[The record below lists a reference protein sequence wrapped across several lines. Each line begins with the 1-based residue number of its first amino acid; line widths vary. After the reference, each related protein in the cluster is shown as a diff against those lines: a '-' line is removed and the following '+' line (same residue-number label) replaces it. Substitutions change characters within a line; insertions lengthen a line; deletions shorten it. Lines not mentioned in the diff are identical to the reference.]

1 MPYKR
6 GILKGQLTGPELR
19 RMIKAH
25 NKLVSINIPP
35 KTNRDG
41 LIKLIEDAGYKID
54 HAKQVLRVDK
64 VVRKKNIKLPP
75 PPTPKTAE
83 EKKQMKIKKDKK
95 KLEDNLKLKMKVEK
109 LKSIKDNKK
118 KSPKDNSPK
127 DNNTMNRMSE
137 LIKKLGY
144 EFLPYPAEILNS
156 NKLKKLIKDMDKLE
170 DNLRN
175 APWSLKNSIMKEI
188 NNLKKEIQKENKYL
202 RENPKKLSADERELL
217 KLMKDEN

>member
-6 GILKGQLTGPELR
+6 GILKGQLTAPELR

-95 KLEDNLKLKMKVEK
+95 KLDDNLKLKMKIEK
-109 LKSIKDNKK
+109 VNKIK
-118 KSPKDNSPK
+118 
-127 DNNTMNRMSE
+127 
-137 LIKKLGY
+137 
-144 EFLPYPAEILNS
+144 
-156 NKLKKLIKDMDKLE
+156 
-170 DNLRN
+170 
-175 APWSLKNSIMKEI
+175 
-188 NNLKKEIQKENKYL
+188 
-202 RENPKKLSADERELL
+202 
-217 KLMKDEN
+217 